1 MIEHGQGYGS
11 DADSRVGHIEYG
23 SEEGGTSHKG
33 HPGWPLEERKIEH
46 VDNAPFKKA
55 SIPLAEGHQLSWLR
69 HWAGGGE
76 DEPIE
81 GVVYNVA
88 QGTGYDEGKAGYEP
102 KGGATLDLG
111 KENPH
116 KETHGQQAKEGKKKC
131 ANEVHAKSHSVV
143 FGEKDLKPAGYVD
156 VLVEVHAGLYEDFC
170 ELVYGEH
177 HDDDACRKQDAFFH
191 WRGSMY
197 VCALLFVVAHV
208 FGLYA
213 EGGMWHGAQPLFG
226 D

>member
-1 MIEHGQGYGS
+1 MRARQAMSPRGAQRLI
-11 DADSRVGHIEYG
+11 
-23 SEEGGTSHKG
+23 
-33 HPGWPLEERKIEH
+33 
-46 VDNAPFKKA
+46 
-55 SIPLAEGHQLSWLR
+55 
-69 HWAGGGE
+69 WAKR
-76 DEPIE
+76 I
-81 GVVYNVA
+81 
-88 QGTGYDEGKAGYEP
+88 
-102 KGGATLDLG
+102 
-111 KENPH
+111 H

-197 VCALLFVVAHV
+197 VCVCVLLFVVAHV

-213 EGGMWHGAQPLFG
+213 EGGMRHGAQPLFG